1 MIDAIRGEVLHVAL
15 DHAVIDVGGLGY
27 RVHATPATLGG
38 MRRGEQARLTTT
50 LVVREDAMTL
60 YGFDGP
66 ASRELF
72 ALVQTVS
79 GVGPR
84 LAMAILAVLEP
95 DVLARALGDEDVTT
109 LTRVPGIGK
118 RTAERMIVELRD
130 KVAKLAKV
138 TGPAQVAAEGAE
150 PAAPVLSGVRE
161 QVVEGLVGL
170 GFTAPAAEKATD
182 AVLAETDSDDVAAVL
197 RGALGLLG
205 RTR

>member
-1 MIDAIRGEVLHVAL
+1 MIDSVRGEVLHLGL

-27 RVHATPATLGG
+27 RVHATPATLGTL
-38 MRRGEQARLTTT
+38 RRGEQASLTTT
-50 LVVREDAMTL
+50 LVVREDSMTL

-66 ASRELF
+66 PSRELF
-72 ALVQTVS
+72 SLVQTVS

-95 DVLARALGDEDVTT
+95 QALSAALAADDVKT

-130 KVAKLAKV
+130 KVAKVA
-138 TGPAQVAAEGAE
+138 GPPPSAGEGAVA
-150 PAAPVLSGVRE
+150 PPPVLSGVRE

-170 GFTAPAAEKATD
+170 GFTASAAEQATD
-182 AVLAETDSDDVAAVL
+182 AVLAEGSAGDDVSAVL
-197 RGALGLLG
+197 RGALGRLG
-205 RTR
+205 SAR

>member
-1 MIDAIRGEVLHVAL
+1 MIDSVRGEVLHLGL
-15 DHAVIDVGGLGY
+15 DHAVIDVQGLGY
-27 RVHATPATLGG
+27 RVHATPATLGTL
-38 MRRGEQARLTTT
+38 RRGEQASLTTT
-50 LVVREDAMTL
+50 LVVREDSMTL

-66 ASRELF
+66 SSRELF

-95 DVLARALGDEDVTT
+95 DALSAALAAEDVKT

-130 KVAKLAKV
+130 KAAKISGSAPV
-138 TGPAQVAAEGAE
+138 PADAAA
-150 PAAPVLSGVRE
+150 PAPPVLSGVRE

-170 GFTAPAAEKATD
+170 GFPATTAEQTTD
-182 AVLAETDSDDVAAVL
+182 AVLAETGEDEVPAVL
-197 RGALGLLG
+197 RGALSRLG